1 MKLRSIKIENF
12 RSIENLTFD
21 VEEVAFSHTF
31 ALIGAN
37 ETGKSNFLEAIALVG
52 DANAKLSLKDYTDR
66 TKEVRVTLSFE
77 LGTFDKGYIEVR
89 RKIISISRFEGY
101 GTSMSP
107 LPINVCA
114 IFDPIK
120 KGESDSPKRFLV
132 EPSIHGFEQL
142 DEPRKMELSEA
153 LTEHFKQKHF
163 RATLWKPEKEYIIS
177 KSIDLNEFAN
187 TPTKFIPLRNCF
199 KMAKLKPKNML
210 ELTDAE
216 ESDVERKLEN
226 VVAKYIKK
234 AWPSHPVRIKFRISD
249 GKLTF
254 LVEDEEFNSGSKT
267 MEQRSDGFRWFV
279 SFLLT
284 VASDHSTDL
293 QDRPLLLLDE
303 PDLHLHPQA
312 QADLLR
318 ELIRITQGFN
328 SKSVLFFATH
338 SNHMIDKEHIERCYK
353 FFKPFGVTDIERA
366 DSGPLNSHA
375 EVNYNVFE
383 VAGND
388 YHDELYGYLASTDEG
403 KQKLD
408 GLKKKKKW
416 KMHANSTPRDISLP
430 TYIRHSIHHPENNAN
445 DPFTDEELGESIETM
460 RDLVWEMKDEEKAK
474 AGENGS

>member
-12 RSIENLTFD
+12 RSIEILTFE
-21 VEEVAFSHTF
+21 VKGVAFSHTF

-52 DANAKLSLKDYTDR
+52 DANAKLSQKDYFDKN
-66 TKEVRVTLSFE
+66 KEVRITLNFE
-77 LGTFDKGYIEVR
+77 FGVFDKNYSEIL
-89 RKIISISRFEGY
+89 RKVISTSGRERY
-101 GTSMSP
+101 GTTLRP
-107 LPINVCA
+107 LCIDVSA

-120 KGESDSPKRFLV
+120 RGENDSPKRFLV
-132 EPSIHGFEQL
+132 EESTHGFEQL
-142 DEPRKMELSEA
+142 DELRKMKLDEV

-163 RATLWKPEKEYIIS
+163 RATVWKPEKEYIIS
-177 KSIDLNEFAN
+177 ESIDLDEFAN

-199 KMAKLKPKNML
+199 KMAKLQPKDML
-210 ELTDAE
+210 ELTEAE
-216 ESDVERKLEN
+216 ESDVERKLED
-226 VVAKYIKK
+226 VVTNYIKK

-249 GKLTF
+249 GRLTF

-284 VASDHSTDL
+284 IASDHSGDI

-318 ELIRITQGFN
+318 ELIGITQGLN
-328 SKSVLFFATH
+328 RESVLFFATH

-353 FFKPFGVTDIERA
+353 FFKILGDTEIERA
-366 DSGPLNSHA
+366 DSGLLNSYA
-375 EVNYNVFE
+375 EVNYSVFE

-388 YHDELYGYLASTDEG
+388 YHNELYGYLESTDEG
-403 KQKLD
+403 KRRLNGLD
-408 GLKKKKKW
+408 KNKKRYNAKSKKNEKV
-416 KMHANSTPRDISLP
+416 SLS
-430 TYIRHSIHHPENNAN
+430 TYIRHAIHHPENRNN
-445 DPFTDEELGESIETM
+445 PGFTENELRISIETM
-460 RDLVWEMKDEEKAK
+460 QNLVWEMKDEEMAK